1 LRFRKPL
8 LVLAIVTLVSGLL
21 LFAVSTV
28 RETHTST
35 QFFSY
40 KAAAQA
46 GTFSYGGATL
56 PLGNSRQIIIG
67 TSGIA
72 DLIILAN
79 AYQNFSDWVCHFV
92 PSYDTYSRCVN
103 FGGDRLNVTILYS
116 YLQTH
121 QSQIAYS
128 QTIVDENI
136 TLDSIAYHVINPTDV
151 TLILAYLGSGWVTE
165 YGRTTVSNQ
174 TVSYPLIG
182 YTERPG
188 TSRTLPNISLGLILS
203 GIAGIV
209 AVASLWSRFEPPRTT
224 ATYQGTTMQ
233 ACPHC
238 GGENMFFAKKCQH
251 CGRILHEEIP
261 RAELVSH

>member
-8 LVLAIVTLVSGLL
+8 LILAIIILVSGLL

-35 QFFSY
+35 QSSWY
-40 KAAAQA
+40 NAPAQA

-56 PLGNSRQIIIG
+56 PLGNSRQTIIG

-72 DLIILAN
+72 DLIILAMP
-79 AYQNFSDWVCHFV
+79 YQNFSDWVCHFV
-92 PSYDTYSRCVN
+92 PSYDTYSRCVR

-151 TLILAYLGSGWVTE
+151 TLILAYLGSGWVRE
-165 YGRTTVSNQ
+165 YGRTTVSNE
-174 TVSYPLIG
+174 TISYPLIG

-188 TSRTLPNISLGLILS
+188 TSWTLPNISLGLIIS

-209 AVASLWSRFEPPRTT
+209 AVALLWSRFEPPRTT
-224 ATYQGTTMQ
+224 AAYQGTTMQ

-238 GGENMFFAKKCQH
+238 GGENLFFAKKCQH
-251 CGRILHEEIP
+251 CGRTLHEEMP
-261 RAELVSH
+261 KAELVSH